1 MNSLDQIDASS
12 IDKIPDDPPSTE
24 EAKKRIAALGL
35 GGPRTCV
42 RCGQLRKGRI
52 SDYRTSSYGFDTKY
66 FVCFNCLVK
75 DESKALAESDEF
87 IRKDRVWRIRKAR
100 EIWMNKRI
108 SEPVKSIDPRYLAD
122 ELPYQTRSEDLLMQN
137 TLTEEE
143 KEELAKKLM
152 ATLDPI
158 LI

>member
-1 MNSLDQIDASS
+1 MERL
-12 IDKIPDDPPSTE
+12 DKIPDDPPSTE

-35 GGPRTCV
+35 GGPRTCG
-42 RCGQLRKGRI
+42 RCGQLRKGRLVV
-52 SDYRTSSYGFDTKY
+52 GFTGY

-75 DESKALAESDEF
+75 DEAKALAESDEF